1 MRVVTQRNALR
12 AGKLVVLG
20 LYLID
25 VMLWLCLLEQQASGR
40 RPRGAGLGCLRGQ
53 KALMQLMPEDAPG
66 FQTLT

>member
-1 MRVVTQRNALR
+1 M
-12 AGKLVVLG
+12 VLG

-25 VMLWLCLLEQQASGR
+25 VTLWLCLLEQQASGL
-40 RPRGAGLGCLRGQ
+40 RPQGAGLGCLRGQ